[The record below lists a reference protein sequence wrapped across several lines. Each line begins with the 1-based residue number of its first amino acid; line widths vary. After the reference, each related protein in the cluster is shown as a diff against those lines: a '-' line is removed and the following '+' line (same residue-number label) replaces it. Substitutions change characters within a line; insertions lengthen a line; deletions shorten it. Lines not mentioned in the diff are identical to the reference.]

1 MANTPMHCPGMEN
14 FKHLS
19 AFTFNCPNCGQERE
33 IFSDEFDKHHTCKGC
48 HQEIDFTKVELN
60 LEAEGGKVSP

>member
-1 MANTPMHCPGMEN
+1 MNNTPMHCPGLQQ

-19 AFTFNCPNCGQERE
+19 AFTFNCPNCGHEKE
-33 IFSDEFDKHHTCKGC
+33 IFSDEFDKPHTCKEC
-48 HQEIDFTKVELN
+48 HQGIDFTKVTLN